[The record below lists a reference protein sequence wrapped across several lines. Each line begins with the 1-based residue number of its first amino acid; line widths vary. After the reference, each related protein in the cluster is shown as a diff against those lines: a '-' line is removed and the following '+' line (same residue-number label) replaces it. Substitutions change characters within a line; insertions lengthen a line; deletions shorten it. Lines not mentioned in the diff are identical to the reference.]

1 MYLDPNK
8 VSPEYEIIYDKFPDG
23 YEDVGTIVKNTT
35 TITSG
40 EIIKNW
46 IITTKVDVSNEN
58 VSRLKAQ
65 NVRNLRFGIFVRE
78 YFKGMRDTDKYEFN
92 LSISGKQYK
101 VKNIRIERIEPKVK
115 NFYEYIMKFTTIL
128 PKQFNKQRELSPPLF
143 IS

>member
-1 MYLDPNK
+1 VYLDPNK

-58 VSRLKAQ
+58 VSRL
-65 NVRNLRFGIFVRE
+65 
-78 YFKGMRDTDKYEFN
+78 D
-92 LSISGKQYK
+92 
-101 VKNIRIERIEPKVK
+101 
-115 NFYEYIMKFTTIL
+115 
-128 PKQFNKQRELSPPLF
+128 
-143 IS
+143 